1 MALTSDI
8 YAITP
13 FFNATLFRAA
23 AGITGGAFPRAVPLI
38 TNQPLD
44 NGAGYKLSFLSAG
57 DSSTITFT
65 VAGFVVGDLSGNTTT
80 EVVQGPAAGAVAT
93 TQTVNYYSLITSVT
107 ISAAATGNISIGTLI
122 TDGVALPR
130 GRLRGFYYVATAGAG
145 AITLTANGTA
155 ATDRILLS
163 IATPAVVESQQMS
176 LPGDGILM
184 GGSAALSSFAV
195 LINTTAVTSITAFV
209 G

>member
-13 FFNATLFRAA
+13 TFSATLFRAA
-23 AGITGGAFPRAVPLI
+23 AAIAGAGAITLV

-57 DSSTITFT
+57 DSSAITFT

-80 EVVQGPAAGAVAT
+80 EVVQGPAAGAT

>member
-13 FFNATLFRAA
+13 TFSATLFRAA
-23 AGITGGAFPRAVPLI
+23 AAIAGAGAITLI

-44 NGAGYKLSFLSAG
+44 NGAGYQPIFTCAG
-57 DSSTITFT
+57 DATAATFT
-65 VAGFVVGDLSGNTTT
+65 IVGFVVGDLTGNTTT
-80 EVVQGPAAGAVAT
+80 ETVAGLNTAIAT
-93 TQTVNYYSLITSVT
+93 SVNYYSQITS
-107 ISAAATGNISIGTLI
+107 ISSDAAVATNVSIGTLI

-145 AITLTANGTA
+145 SITLRANGGA

-184 GGSAALSSFAV
+184 GGSSAISSFAV
-195 LINTTAVTSITAFV
+195 LINTVAVTSITAFV

>member
-13 FFNATLFRAA
+13 TYSATLFRAA
-23 AGITGGAFPRAVPLI
+23 AAIAGAGAITLI

-44 NGAGYKLSFLSAG
+44 NGAGYQPIFTCAG
-57 DSSTITFT
+57 DATAATFT
-65 VAGFVVGDLSGNTTT
+65 IVGFVVGDLTGNTTT
-80 EVVQGPAAGAVAT
+80 ETVAGLNTAIAT
-93 TQTVNYYSLITSVT
+93 SVNYYSQITS
-107 ISAAATGNISIGTLI
+107 ISSDAAVATNVSIGTLI

-130 GRLRGFYYVATAGAG
+130 ARLRGFYYIATAVAG
-145 AITLTANGTA
+145 SITLRANGGTA
-155 ATDRILLS
+155 ADRILLS
-163 IATPAVVESQQMS
+163 IATPAIVAAQQMS

-184 GGSAALSSFAV
+184 GGSGATSAFAV
-195 LINTTAVTSITAFV
+195 LINTTNVTSLTAFV

>member
-13 FFNATLFRAA
+13 TYSATLFRAA
-23 AGITGGAFPRAVPLI
+23 AAIAGAGAITLI

-44 NGAGYKLSFLSAG
+44 NGAGYQPIFTCAG
-57 DSSTITFT
+57 DATAATFT
-65 VAGFVVGDLSGNTTT
+65 IVGFVVGDLTGNTTT
-80 EVVQGPAAGAVAT
+80 ETVAGLNTAIAT
-93 TQTVNYYSLITSVT
+93 SVNYYSQITS
-107 ISAAATGNISIGTLI
+107 ISSDAAVATNVSIGTLI

-184 GGSAALSSFAV
+184 GGSSATSSFAV
-195 LINTTAVTSITAFV
+195 LINTVAVTSITAFV

>member
-13 FFNATLFRAA
+13 TYSATLFRAA
-23 AGITGGAFPRAVPLI
+23 AAIAGAGAITLI

-44 NGAGYKLSFLSAG
+44 NGAGYQPIFTCAG
-57 DSSTITFT
+57 DATAATFT
-65 VAGFVVGDLSGNTTT
+65 IVGFVVGDLTGNTTT
-80 EVVQGPAAGAVAT
+80 ETVAGLDTAIAT
-93 TQTVNYYSLITSVT
+93 SVNYYSQITS
-107 ISAAATGNISIGTLI
+107 ISSDAAVATNVSIGTLI

-195 LINTTAVTSITAFV
+195 LINTVAVTSITAFV

>member
-13 FFNATLFRAA
+13 TYSATLFRAA
-23 AGITGGAFPRAVPLI
+23 AAIAGAGAITLI

-44 NGAGYKLSFLSAG
+44 NGAGYQPIFTCAG
-57 DSSTITFT
+57 DATAATFT
-65 VAGFVVGDLSGNTTT
+65 IVGFVVGDLTGNTTT
-80 EVVQGPAAGAVAT
+80 ETVAGLNTAIAT
-93 TQTVNYYSLITSVT
+93 SVNYYSQITS
-107 ISAAATGNISIGTLI
+107 ISSDAAVATNVSIGTLI

-184 GGSAALSSFAV
+184 GGSSATSSYAV

>member
-13 FFNATLFRAA
+13 TYSATLFRAA
-23 AGITGGAFPRAVPLI
+23 AAIAGAGAITLI

-44 NGAGYKLSFLSAG
+44 NGAGYQPIFTCAG
-57 DSSTITFT
+57 DATAATFT
-65 VAGFVVGDLSGNTTT
+65 IVGFVVGDLTGNTTT
-80 EVVQGPAAGAVAT
+80 ETVAGLNTAIAT
-93 TQTVNYYSLITSVT
+93 SVNYYSQITS
-107 ISAAATGNISIGTLI
+107 ISSDAAVATNVSIGTLI

-145 AITLTANGTA
+145 SITLRANGGT

-195 LINTTAVTSITAFV
+195 LINTVAVTSITAFV

>member
-13 FFNATLFRAA
+13 TYSATLFRAA
-23 AGITGGAFPRAVPLI
+23 AAIAGAGAITLI

-44 NGAGYKLSFLSAG
+44 NGAGYQPIFTCAG
-57 DSSTITFT
+57 DATAATFT
-65 VAGFVVGDLSGNTTT
+65 IVGFVVGDLTGNTTT
-80 EVVQGPAAGAVAT
+80 ETVAGVDTGIAT
-93 TQTVNYYSLITSVT
+93 SVNYYSQITS
-107 ISAAATGNISIGTLI
+107 ISSDAAVATNVSIGTRI

-130 GRLRGFYYVATAGAG
+130 GRLRGFYYVATVGAG

-195 LINTTAVTSITAFV
+195 LINTVAVTSITAFV

>member
-13 FFNATLFRAA
+13 TFSATLFRAA
-23 AGITGGAFPRAVPLI
+23 AAIAGAGAITLI

-44 NGAGYKLSFLSAG
+44 NGAGYQPIFTCAG
-57 DSSTITFT
+57 DATAATFT
-65 VAGFVVGDLSGNTTT
+65 IVGFVVGDLTGNTTT
-80 EVVQGPAAGAVAT
+80 ETVAGLNTAIAT
-93 TQTVNYYSLITSVT
+93 SVNYYSQITS
-107 ISAAATGNISIGTLI
+107 ISSDAAVATNVSIGTLI

-145 AITLTANGTA
+145 SITLRANGGT

-195 LINTTAVTSITAFV
+195 LINTVAVTSITAFV

>member
-13 FFNATLFRAA
+13 TFSATLFRAA
-23 AGITGGAFPRAVPLI
+23 AAIAGAGAITLI

-44 NGAGYKLSFLSAG
+44 NGAGYQPIFTCAG
-57 DSSTITFT
+57 DATAATFT
-65 VAGFVVGDLSGNTTT
+65 IVGFVVGDLTGNTTT
-80 EVVQGPAAGAVAT
+80 ETVAGLNTAIAT
-93 TQTVNYYSLITSVT
+93 SVNYYSQITS
-107 ISAAATGNISIGTLI
+107 ISSDAAVATNVSIGTLI

-145 AITLTANGTA
+145 SITLRANGGTA
-155 ATDRILLS
+155 ADRILLS

-184 GGSAALSSFAV
+184 GGSSATSSFAV
-195 LINTTAVTSITAFV
+195 LINTVAVTSITAFV

>member
-13 FFNATLFRAA
+13 TFSATLFRAA
-23 AGITGGAFPRAVPLI
+23 AAIAGAGAITLI

-44 NGAGYKLSFLSAG
+44 NGAGYQPIFTCAG
-57 DSSTITFT
+57 DATAATFT
-65 VAGFVVGDLSGNTTT
+65 IVGFVVGDLTGNTTT
-80 EVVQGPAAGAVAT
+80 ETVAGLNTAIAT
-93 TQTVNYYSLITSVT
+93 SVNYYSQITS
-107 ISAAATGNISIGTLI
+107 ISSDAAVATNVSIGTLI

-145 AITLTANGTA
+145 SITLRANGGT

-184 GGSAALSSFAV
+184 GGSSATSSFAV
-195 LINTTAVTSITAFV
+195 LINTVAVTSITAFV

>member
-13 FFNATLFRAA
+13 TYSATLFRAA
-23 AGITGGAFPRAVPLI
+23 AAIAGAGDITLI

-44 NGAGYKLSFLSAG
+44 NGAGYQPIFTCAG
-57 DSSTITFT
+57 DAIAATFT
-65 VAGFVVGDLSGNTTT
+65 IVGFVVGDLTGNTTT
-80 EVVQGPAAGAVAT
+80 ETVAGVDTGIAT
-93 TQTVNYYSLITSVT
+93 SVNYYSQITS
-107 ISAAATGNISIGTLI
+107 ISSDAAVATNVSIGTLI

-145 AITLTANGTA
+145 SITLRANGGT

-195 LINTTAVTSITAFV
+195 LINTVAVTSITAFV

>member
-13 FFNATLFRAA
+13 TYSATLFRAA
-23 AGITGGAFPRAVPLI
+23 AAIAGAGAITLI

-44 NGAGYKLSFLSAG
+44 NGAGYQPIFTCAG
-57 DSSTITFT
+57 DATAATFT
-65 VAGFVVGDLSGNTTT
+65 IVGFVVGDLTGDTTT
-80 EVVQGPAAGAVAT
+80 ETVAGVDTGIAT
-93 TQTVNYYSLITSVT
+93 SVNYYSQITS
-107 ISAAATGNISIGTLI
+107 ISSDAAVATNVSIGTLI

-145 AITLTANGTA
+145 SITLRANGGT

-195 LINTTAVTSITAFV
+195 LINTVAVTSITAFV

>member
-13 FFNATLFRAA
+13 TFSATLFRAA
-23 AGITGGAFPRAVPLI
+23 AAIAGAGAITLI

-44 NGAGYKLSFLSAG
+44 NGAGYQPIFTCAG
-57 DSSTITFT
+57 DATAATFT
-65 VAGFVVGDLSGNTTT
+65 IVGFVVGDLTGNTTT
-80 EVVQGPAAGAVAT
+80 ETVAGLNTAIAT
-93 TQTVNYYSLITSVT
+93 SVNYYSQITS
-107 ISAAATGNISIGTLI
+107 ISSDAAVATNVSIGTLI

-145 AITLTANGTA
+145 SITLRANGGT

-163 IATPAVVESQQMS
+163 IATPAVIESQQMS

-195 LINTTAVTSITAFV
+195 LINTVAVTSITAFV

>member
-13 FFNATLFRAA
+13 TFSATLFRAA
-23 AGITGGAFPRAVPLI
+23 AGITGGAFPRDVPLI

-57 DSSTITFT
+57 DSSAITFT
-65 VAGFVVGDLSGNTTT
+65 VVGFVVGDLSGNITT
-80 EVVQGPAAGAVAT
+80 EVVAGPAAGAT

-145 AITLTANGTA
+145 AITLTSNGTA

-163 IATPAVVESQQMS
+163 VATPAVVESQQMS

>member
-13 FFNATLFRAA
+13 TFSATLFRAA
-23 AGITGGAFPRAVPLI
+23 AAIAGAGAITLI

-44 NGAGYKLSFLSAG
+44 NGAGYQPIFTCAG
-57 DSSTITFT
+57 DATAATFT
-65 VAGFVVGDLSGNTTT
+65 IVGFVVGDLTGNTTT
-80 EVVQGPAAGAVAT
+80 ETVAGLNTAIAT
-93 TQTVNYYSLITSVT
+93 SVNYYSQITS
-107 ISAAATGNISIGTLI
+107 ISSDAAVATNVSIGTLI

-145 AITLTANGTA
+145 SITLRANGGA

-184 GGSAALSSFAV
+184 GGSSATSSFAV
-195 LINTTAVTSITAFV
+195 LINTVAVTSITAFV

>member
-13 FFNATLFRAA
+13 TFSATLFRAA

-57 DSSTITFT
+57 DSSAITFT

-80 EVVQGPAAGAVAT
+80 EVVQGPAAGLT

-184 GGSAALSSFAV
+184 GGSAALASFAV

>member
-13 FFNATLFRAA
+13 TFSATLFRAA

-44 NGAGYKLSFLSAG
+44 NGAGYKLSFLSVG
-57 DSSTITFT
+57 DSSAITFT

-80 EVVQGPAAGAVAT
+80 EVVQGPAAGAT

-195 LINTTAVTSITAFV
+195 LKNTSEVTSITAFV

>member
-13 FFNATLFRAA
+13 TFSATLFRTAA
-23 AGITGGAFPRAVPLI
+23 AIAGAGAITLI

-44 NGAGYKLSFLSAG
+44 NGAGYQPIFTCAG
-57 DSSTITFT
+57 DATAATFT
-65 VAGFVVGDLSGNTTT
+65 IVGFVVGDLTGNTTT
-80 EVVQGPAAGAVAT
+80 ETVAGLNTAIAT
-93 TQTVNYYSLITSVT
+93 SVNYYSQITS
-107 ISAAATGNISIGTLI
+107 ISSDAAVATNVSIGTLI

-145 AITLTANGTA
+145 SITLRANGGT

-163 IATPAVVESQQMS
+163 IATPAVIESQQMS

-195 LINTTAVTSITAFV
+195 LINTVAVTSITAFV

>member
-13 FFNATLFRAA
+13 TFSATLFRAA

-44 NGAGYKLSFLSAG
+44 NGAGYKLSFLSVG
-57 DSSTITFT
+57 DSSAITFT

-80 EVVQGPAAGAVAT
+80 EVVQGPAAGAT

-155 ATDRILLS
+155 TTDRILLS

>member
-13 FFNATLFRAA
+13 TYSATLFRAA
-23 AGITGGAFPRAVPLI
+23 AAIAGAGAITLI

-44 NGAGYKLSFLSAG
+44 NGAGYQPIFTCAG
-57 DSSTITFT
+57 DATAATFT
-65 VAGFVVGDLSGNTTT
+65 IVGFVVGDLTGNTTT
-80 EVVQGPAAGAVAT
+80 ETVAGLNTAIAT
-93 TQTVNYYSLITSVT
+93 SVNYYSQITS
-107 ISAAATGNISIGTLI
+107 ISSDAAVATNVSIGTLI

-195 LINTTAVTSITAFV
+195 LINTVAVTSITAFV

>member
-13 FFNATLFRAA
+13 TFSATLFRTAA
-23 AGITGGAFPRAVPLI
+23 AIAGAGAITLI

-44 NGAGYKLSFLSAG
+44 NGAGYQPIFTCAG
-57 DSSTITFT
+57 DATAATFT
-65 VAGFVVGDLSGNTTT
+65 IVGFVVGDLTGNTTT
-80 EVVQGPAAGAVAT
+80 ETVAGLNTAIAT
-93 TQTVNYYSLITSVT
+93 SVNYYSQITS
-107 ISAAATGNISIGTLI
+107 ISSDAAVATNVSIGTLI

-145 AITLTANGTA
+145 SITLRANGGT

-184 GGSAALSSFAV
+184 GGSSATSSFAV
-195 LINTTAVTSITAFV
+195 LINTVAVTSITAFV

>member
-13 FFNATLFRAA
+13 TYSATLFRAA
-23 AGITGGAFPRAVPLI
+23 AAIAGAGAITLI

-44 NGAGYKLSFLSAG
+44 NGAGYQPIFTCAG
-57 DSSTITFT
+57 DATAATFT
-65 VAGFVVGDLSGNTTT
+65 IVGFVVGDLTGNTTT
-80 EVVQGPAAGAVAT
+80 ETVAGLNTAIAT
-93 TQTVNYYSLITSVT
+93 SVNYYSQITS
-107 ISAAATGNISIGTLI
+107 ISSDAAVATNVSIGTLI

-155 ATDRILLS
+155 PTDRILLS

-184 GGSAALSSFAV
+184 GGSSATSSFAV
-195 LINTTAVTSITAFV
+195 LINTVAVTSITAFV

>member
-13 FFNATLFRAA
+13 TYSATLFRAA
-23 AGITGGAFPRAVPLI
+23 AAIAGAGAITLI

-44 NGAGYKLSFLSAG
+44 NGAGYQPIFTCAG
-57 DSSTITFT
+57 DATAATFT
-65 VAGFVVGDLSGNTTT
+65 IVGFVVGDLTGNTTT
-80 EVVQGPAAGAVAT
+80 ETVAGLNADIAT
-93 TQTVNYYSLITSVT
+93 SVNYYSQITS
-107 ISAAATGNISIGTLI
+107 ISSDAAVATNVSIGTLI

-145 AITLTANGTA
+145 SITLRANGGTA
-155 ATDRILLS
+155 ADRILLS

-195 LINTTAVTSITAFV
+195 LINVAVTSITAFV

>member
-13 FFNATLFRAA
+13 TFSATLFRAA
-23 AGITGGAFPRAVPLI
+23 AAIAGAGAITLV

-44 NGAGYKLSFLSAG
+44 NGAGYKPIFTCAG
-57 DSSTITFT
+57 DATAADFTI
-65 VAGFVVGDLSGNTTT
+65 VGFVVGDLSGNTTT
-80 EVVQGPAAGAVAT
+80 ETVDGLDTAIAT
-93 TQTVNYYSLITSVT
+93 SVNYYSQITS
-107 ISAAATGNISIGTLI
+107 ISSDAAVATNVSIGTRI
-122 TDGVALPR
+122 ADGVALPR

>member
-13 FFNATLFRAA
+13 TFSATLFRAA
-23 AGITGGAFPRAVPLI
+23 AAIAGAGAITLI

-44 NGAGYKLSFLSAG
+44 NGAGYQPIFTCAG
-57 DSSTITFT
+57 DATAATFT
-65 VAGFVVGDLSGNTTT
+65 IVGFVVGDLTGNTTT
-80 EVVQGPAAGAVAT
+80 ETVAGLDTGIAT
-93 TQTVNYYSLITSVT
+93 SVNYYSLITSV
-107 ISAAATGNISIGTLI
+107 SFDGAATGTNVSIGTLI

-145 AITLTANGTA
+145 AITLRANGGA

-184 GGSAALSSFAV
+184 GGSSALSSFAV
-195 LINTTAVTSITAFV
+195 LINTVAVTSITAFV